1 MKKIAA
7 VFMVFVLTLV
17 SADTVS
23 AGGRLISEN
32 NTYEDFTYSV
42 SAFGDCGIE
51 ILAQLT
57 AYHGEAEH
65 LAIPGSV
72 PCNGGKFR
80 VNKYPS
86 LFRFPEKIRQITL
99 GSVLRYQGEF
109 AELPNLES
117 VQYQKEDRKA
127 YSRDGVFFYDFMG
140 GVWLKIFPRG
150 KKDASYRMPENVA
163 ILGPYA
169 FANCKNLRAVT
180 LSKNLTQ
187 IDDYAFS
194 GCTSLQKIIV
204 PKRVTYIGPGALKN
218 CSARVKMPSNM
229 KKVKDSS
236 KEGFHYEL
244 YVKCRLKKKPRSAIK
259 KKRFRDIDEIS
270 PAAKKVTIKK
280 KKKRRLVTHFKIK
293 KKTYTLYSDCLQYTS
308 SNPKVA
314 AVNDKGVV
322 KAKKKGTAKITVRHS
337 WLYDYNSYAMGIYT
351 VKVKVR

>member
-1 MKKIAA
+1 MA
-7 VFMVFVLTLV
+7 FVLTLL

-32 NTYEDFTYSV
+32 NTYGDFTYSV
-42 SAFGDCGIE
+42 SVFGDCAIE
-51 ILAQLT
+51 IMAQLIS
-57 AYHGEAEH
+57 YHGEAEH
-65 LAIPGSV
+65 LVLPGSV

-140 GVWLKIFPRG
+140 GVWLKIYPRG
-150 KKDASYRMPENVA
+150 KKDTSYRIPENVA

-169 FANCKNLRAVT
+169 FANCKNLRSVT
-180 LSKNLTQ
+180 FSRNLTQ
-187 IDDYAFS
+187 IDEYAFS

-204 PKRVTYIGPGALKN
+204 PKRVTYIGPGAFKD
-218 CSARVKMPSNM
+218 CSACVKMLSNM

-236 KEGFHYEL
+236 EEGFHYEL
-244 YVKCRLKKKPRSAIK
+244 YVKCCPKKKPRAAIK

-280 KKKRRLVTHFKIK
+280 KKKRRLVTYFKIK
-293 KKTYTLYSDCLQYTS
+293 NKSYTLYSDCLWYTS

-314 AVNDKGVV
+314 TVNDKGVV

>member
-1 MKKIAA
+1 MKKIVA
-7 VFMVFVLTLV
+7 VFMAFVLTLL

-32 NTYEDFTYSV
+32 NTYGDFTYSV
-42 SAFGDCGIE
+42 SVFGDCAIE
-51 ILAQLT
+51 IMAQLIS
-57 AYHGEAEH
+57 YHGEAEH
-65 LAIPGSV
+65 LVLPGSV

-140 GVWLKIFPRG
+140 GVWLKIYPRG
-150 KKDASYRMPENVA
+150 KKDTSYRIPENVA

-169 FANCKNLRAVT
+169 FANCKNLRSVT
-180 LSKNLTQ
+180 FSRNLTQ
-187 IDDYAFS
+187 IDEYAFS

-204 PKRVTYIGPGALKN
+204 PKRVTYIGPGAFKD
-218 CSARVKMPSNM
+218 CSACVKMLSNM

-236 KEGFHYEL
+236 EEGFHYEL
-244 YVKCRLKKKPRSAIK
+244 YVKCCPKKKPRAAIK

-280 KKKRRLVTHFKIK
+280 KKKRRLVTYFKIK
-293 KKTYTLYSDCLQYTS
+293 NKSYTLYSDCLWYTS

-314 AVNDKGVV
+314 TVNDKGVV

>member
-1 MKKIAA
+1 MKKIVA
-7 VFMVFVLTLV
+7 VFMIFVLTMV

-32 NTYEDFTYSV
+32 NIYGDFTYSV
-42 SAFGDCGIE
+42 SAFGDCAIA

-57 AYHGEAEH
+57 SYNGEAEH
-65 LAIPGSV
+65 LVIPGSV
-72 PCNGGKFR
+72 PCDGGKLS

-86 LFRFPEKIRQITL
+86 QYRFPEKIKKITL
-99 GSVLRYQGEF
+99 GCDLWYQGEF
-109 AELPNLES
+109 AGLPNLES
-117 VQYQKEDRKA
+117 VQYQKEDRNI
-127 YSRDGVFFYDFMG
+127 YSRDGVFFDDFMG
-140 GVWLKIFPRG
+140 GVWLKIYPRG

-169 FANCKNLRAVT
+169 FANCKNLRTVT
-180 LSKNLTQ
+180 LSKNLTE

-194 GCTSLQKIIV
+194 GCTALQKITV
-204 PKRVTYIGPGALKN
+204 PTRVTYIGSGAFKD

-236 KEGFHYEL
+236 EEGFHYEL
-244 YVKCRLKKKPRSAIK
+244 YVKCRLKKKPRSAMK
-259 KKRFRDIDEIS
+259 KKRFRDIDEIF

-280 KKKRRLVTHFKIK
+280 KKKRKLVTHFKIK
-293 KKTYTLYSDCLQYTS
+293 KKSYTLYSDCLQYKS

-314 AVNDKGVV
+314 TVNDKGVV